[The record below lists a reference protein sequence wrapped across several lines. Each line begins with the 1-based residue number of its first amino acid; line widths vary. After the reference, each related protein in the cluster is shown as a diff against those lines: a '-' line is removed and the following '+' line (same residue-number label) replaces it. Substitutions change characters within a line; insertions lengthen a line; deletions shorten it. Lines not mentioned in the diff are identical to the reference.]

1 MGQYTSIP
9 SPTTSSNLTLELQR
23 IRIIIRTVKQKIDE
37 YLAAKK
43 LHDEQY
49 KEELD
54 KIEEM
59 LKNPQP
65 PTDPV
70 EAEFERP
77 ILKNTHTLREELQK
91 FAEFITVNMDVIIS
105 SPELN
110 DGSDEVLFAQLVN
123 SSGFEYA
130 RAQVGKRHST
140 KE

>member
-1 MGQYTSIP
+1 MGQYTSTP

-91 FAEFITVNMDVIIS
+91 FAEFITVNMDAIIA

-110 DGSDEVLFAQLVN
+110 SDTNNDEVLFMQLVN
-123 SSGFEYA
+123 SAGFEYA
-130 RAQVGKRHST
+130 RAQLLKNT
-140 KE
+140 N

>member
-49 KEELD
+49 KELD